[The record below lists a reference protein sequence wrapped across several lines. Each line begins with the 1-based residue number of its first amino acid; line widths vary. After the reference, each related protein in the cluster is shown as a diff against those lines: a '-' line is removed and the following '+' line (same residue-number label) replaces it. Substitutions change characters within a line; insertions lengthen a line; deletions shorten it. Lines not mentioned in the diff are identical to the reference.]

1 MENDSV
7 DLSIALDTLNRLI
20 SEMNIK
26 ITNGDNSENT
36 KKELEK
42 YLQLKEEILKG
53 NTILIKKVVDG
64 EI

>member
-53 NTILIKKVVDG
+53 NTILIKKIVDG